1 MLVIFLFFGAIIST
15 LAYTLVLNMRNVIVM
30 KSELKDLQKEEEE
43 LLAKEEEV
51 EADIKRLSDP
61 LYMARYTR
69 EKYLY
74 SREGEIILRFED
86 E

>member
-1 MLVIFLFFGAIIST
+1 
-15 LAYTLVLNMRNVIVM
+15 MRNVIVM